1 MKKKAAIGLVAGALG
16 IGLLAGGT
24 TLALWSDTEDV
35 DGGVITAGNL
45 DVAAGTAGVWY
56 DISPAD
62 ADGWT
67 IADTIAVPAP
77 VAAATGVVFPNTY
90 GIVPGDLLE
99 LLQPVTVVATGDNM
113 VAELTADLTTVE
125 AAIPVALQPHVEFGI
140 FVFDDTGALLSSADG
155 STVSFL
161 IPDTNADGAAVPFTV
176 KIRLGFDGL
185 TPDQVGVLETIDLS
199 AATGTP
205 IPLVLQ
211 QQRPTP

>member
-1 MKKKAAIGLVAGALG
+1 MKKKATIGLVAGAVAV
-16 IGLLAGGT
+16 GLLAGGT

-45 DVAAGTAGVWY
+45 DVAAGAAGVWY
-56 DISPAD
+56 DISPVD
-62 ADGWT
+62 ANGWT
-67 IADTIAVPAP
+67 AADTIAVPAP
-77 VAAATGVVFPNTY
+77 VAAVTGTEFPNDF

-113 VAELTADLTTVE
+113 TAQLTADLTTVT
-125 AAIPVALQPHVEFGI
+125 ASIPTALQPWVEFGI
-140 FVFDDTGALLSSADG
+140 FVFDDTGALLGTGDAG
-155 STVSFL
+155 TVTFL

-185 TPDQVGVLETIDLS
+185 TPDQVGILETIDLS

-205 IPLVLQ
+205 IPLVLEQ
-211 QQRPTP
+211 IRP